1 MSLGAVWSAWPP
13 KHEAVWWWIM
23 ADLST
28 EHEIADLRER
38 LARLEST
45 DVYHRLS
52 LERLERDLATLVAT
66 ASSLRQEAVGVVLST
81 RSEMDRVLEEHRR
94 KSSGGSTES
103 AIKIALAIII
113 PLLVLVLTRDPQQA
127 AGVAKSLLSPGTV
140 VGH

>member
-1 MSLGAVWSAWPP
+1 
-13 KHEAVWWWIM
+13 M

-28 EHEIADLRER
+28 EHQIADLRER

-81 RSEMDRVLEEHRR
+81 RSEMDRVLEEHQR

-103 AIKIALAIII
+103 VIKIALAIII

-127 AGVAKSLLSPGTV
+127 AGVAKSLLAPGTV